1 MAKVRNN
8 VIVRG
13 LSGSFGEQM
22 VIRIDKAGRTI
33 VSNKPEFDENRVFT
47 SDQQAQ
53 QEKFREA
60 VAYAKDV
67 KEEEVYVTKAEG
79 TPMSPYNVA
88 MADWFHA
95 PEVKEIDL
103 DAWTGGSGQPI
114 RIRAMDDVK
123 VTEVTVVITD
133 AEDAVLEQGGAGF
146 DGQWWIYTTTTNI
159 TEPTPN
165 VLVSVKDLPGHIAE
179 MTKQKV

>member
-1 MAKVRNN
+1 MEEWKMAKVRNN

-67 KEEEVYVTKAEG
+67 KEEEVYLTKAEG

-88 MADWFHA
+88 MAD
-95 PEVKEIDL
+95 
-103 DAWTGGSGQPI
+103 
-114 RIRAMDDVK
+114 
-123 VTEVTVVITD
+123 
-133 AEDAVLEQGGAGF
+133 
-146 DGQWWIYTTTTNI
+146 
-159 TEPTPN
+159 
-165 VLVSVKDLPGHIAE
+165 
-179 MTKQKV
+179 